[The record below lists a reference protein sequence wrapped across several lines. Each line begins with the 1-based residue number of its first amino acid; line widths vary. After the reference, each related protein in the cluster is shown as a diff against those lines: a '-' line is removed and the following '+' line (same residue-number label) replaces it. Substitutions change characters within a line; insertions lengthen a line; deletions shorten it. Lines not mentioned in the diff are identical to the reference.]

1 MPSIGPPIKKKI
13 AQKSTNHYYVF
24 LTNDTHVQRW
34 SVSPQ
39 GIVSL
44 GINNGTHTV
53 MEVFTLKLQLQ
64 TSGSEINWVYFL
76 MNRFIYKTANFARD
90 LRHI

>member
-1 MPSIGPPIKKKI
+1 
-13 AQKSTNHYYVF
+13 
-24 LTNDTHVQRW
+24 
-34 SVSPQ
+34 
-39 GIVSL
+39 
-44 GINNGTHTV
+44 

-90 LRHI
+90 LRHIWRTIKKYISYVNNNHCVRGQYALQK